1 MPKRTDIHKIMVI
14 GSGPII
20 IGQAAEFDYSGT
32 QACLALRE
40 EGYEVVLVNSNPATI
55 MTDTTI
61 ADKVYIEPLTV
72 ESISR
77 IIRQEYPD
85 AILPTLG
92 GQVGLNM
99 AMELAKTG
107 ILDELHIELLGT
119 KLQSIEQA
127 EDREKFKELCKSLG
141 EPVPPSKTVNTVEDA
156 LAFGDEIGYPII
168 VRPAFTMG
176 GTGGGICNNHEE
188 LAEIA
193 KKDAQFALELKKL
206 ATFEEFISLYYGDV
220 LAREIKDVFAQDYE
234 ATQLHYQNALNL
246 QKSGQIARIEVLSSQ
261 VASDKSK
268 NKLHQ
273 AQNASISANI
283 ALQTALDNKN
293 ITPSSKLI
301 LSQKP
306 LQDEEY
312 YVQKTLANYPALQ
325 SMDLKIESATQATK
339 IARGAFLPQVV
350 GMGSYIVTDK
360 QDSLLIQAMPR
371 WYVGVGVSMP
381 ILTSNARIQKYQ
393 ASKLAQLE
401 LESLK
406 AQATKDLTLLV
417 RRTYKEAVYA
427 REEYKNLYSS
437 IQLAEENLKLQQ
449 NAFKQGMA
457 TSTQVID
464 AQNMLQSEKKKKKTI
479 AYKAIVALAKLLVLS
494 DEIETFYE
502 YQQ

>member
-1 MPKRTDIHKIMVI
+1 MRIMLFFLWIGIIHNVLGDSQSLYLAQDIDSSDETLEAIDVRSAWDIVVHNNDGLKAQDYNVQRAQKLALGSKLSYLPDVRFSGAYLYFDNAMNYQLTPPNI
-14 GSGPII
+14 GSASIPQLDSLLSA
-20 IGQAAEFDYSGT
+20 IGKPVTFLQRDVMIG
-32 QACLALRE
+32 AL
-40 EGYEVVLVNSNPATI
+40 NI
-55 MTDTTI
+55 
-61 ADKVYIEPLTV
+61 VYPL
-72 ESISR
+72 
-77 IIRQEYPD
+77 Y
-85 AILPTLG
+85 
-92 GQVGLNM
+92 
-99 AMELAKTG
+99 
-107 ILDELHIELLGT
+107 
-119 KLQSIEQA
+119 
-127 EDREKFKELCKSLG
+127 
-141 EPVPPSKTVNTVEDA
+141 
-156 LAFGDEIGYPII
+156 
-168 VRPAFTMG
+168 
-176 GTGGGICNNHEE
+176 TGGVRMAGIQ

-220 LAREIKDVFAQDYE
+220 LAHEIKDVFAQDYE

-325 SMDLKIESATQATK
+325 SMNLKIESATQATK

-381 ILTSNARIQKYQ
+381 ILTPNARIQKYQ

-437 IQLAEENLKLQQ
+437 IQLAKENLKLQQ

-464 AQNMLQSEKKKKKTI
+464 AQNMLQSTLIEQKTI

>member
-1 MPKRTDIHKIMVI
+1 MRIMLFFLWIGIIHNVLGDSQSLYLAQDKDSNDETLQTIDVRSAWDIVVHNNDGLKAQDYNVQRAQKLALGSKLSYLPDVRFSGAYLYFDNAMNHQLTSPNI
-14 GSGPII
+14 GSTLQLNSLLSALGKPVTFLQRDVM
-20 IGQAAEFDYSGT
+20 IG
-32 QACLALRE
+32 AL
-40 EGYEVVLVNSNPATI
+40 NI
-55 MTDTTI
+55 
-61 ADKVYIEPLTV
+61 VYPL
-72 ESISR
+72 
-77 IIRQEYPD
+77 Y
-85 AILPTLG
+85 
-92 GQVGLNM
+92 
-99 AMELAKTG
+99 
-107 ILDELHIELLGT
+107 
-119 KLQSIEQA
+119 
-127 EDREKFKELCKSLG
+127 
-141 EPVPPSKTVNTVEDA
+141 
-156 LAFGDEIGYPII
+156 
-168 VRPAFTMG
+168 
-176 GTGGGICNNHEE
+176 TGGVRMAGIQ

-220 LAREIKDVFAQDYE
+220 LAREIKEVLTQDYE

-246 QKSGQIARIEVLSSQ
+246 QKSGQIARIEVLTSQ

-293 ITPSSKLI
+293 ITSSSKLI

-325 SMDLKIESATQATK
+325 SMDLKIESATQTTK

-350 GMGSYIVTDK
+350 GMGSYIVTNK
-360 QDSLLIQAMPR
+360 QDSLLIQAIPT

-381 ILTSNARIQKYQ
+381 ILTPNARIQKYQ

-427 REEYKNLYSS
+427 REEYKNLHSS

-464 AQNMLQSEKKKKKTI
+464 AQNMLQSTLIEQKTI

-494 DEIETFYE
+494 DEIETFYQ